1 MTTTIK
7 DFCIAND
14 IEWFPIYLE
23 FVPGKDGKIEKRLS
37 AINHPAYDGLPK
49 QTDFGIL
56 SKEQLAERQSILQ
69 YSVYKHVQ
77 HIAMDTRKIWHIDI
91 DVPEYDNYFD
101 DIAETAPYFKST
113 TKSYGKHILIQHDT
127 FVPTSKRIQFKST
140 GVELLCGQ
148 WSYAPL
154 NGEMFNHDWHV
165 PKLIHLVEKLDIVKE
180 RPPTQN
186 VTTQQNAPMLT
197 DDQKRPPTQE
207 VTTKQNAHVLTDDQI
222 KNNTANELEKFKLMS
237 QCYSKSRLSNY
248 DTYFKLTM
256 AVKNSFGDLGKPV
269 WEEIC
274 ARGDNY
280 DSHKNNEQWYKYS
293 PKTKEEK
300 LLKFG
305 SLVKWARDD
314 DPVKYEQLFGKKINW
329 DLSEAEFAKALK
341 RVCFDDQ
348 HVLFTGKGR
357 EPEGY
362 LYNGVYWVELS
373 LHNAE
378 LKQKR
383 FDDLYKFYS
392 DAFEKEKN
400 SIELAVQKILRAQ
413 IKSLNTN
420 KTRTNILK
428 IFQADNY
435 VADVK
440 WNKNNNLFVF
450 KNCVYD
456 LETDCFIPSN
466 HEDYINTSCGYKYDE
481 TNIEEFER
489 AKTKIKDFVDTILLE
504 SDREYV
510 WKLMGSSVIQSN
522 AEEKAYFLLGAGRN
536 GKGTLVIPLKNSLGK
551 YWGDLNM
558 NYYTTHDK
566 GADTPN
572 QNLYNCRNSR
582 VVSSVE
588 VSDSDATN
596 RAVKFV
602 SDKFKTLSGN
612 DTIYARELGT
622 KNAAYF
628 QAGKPFIQTNVMPVF
643 TKLDTSL
650 KERIVVINFPYT
662 FKAEDEIDPTNPSHK
677 PIDVTLKKE
686 FEKDIYK
693 TAMISLLFD
702 YYKKYK
708 ADGLVIPEIVKSY
721 TKTYFASNS
730 IKQWI
735 DENLEQC
742 EKGHIELKQISTLY
756 EEETDKKL
764 TIKQLREELL
774 GLGYVVT
781 KIRGE
786 YTLKTFILKR
796 EQIELKT
803 DNTDKEDNIEL
814 IEE

>member
-7 DFCIAND
+7 DFCIANN

-23 FVPGKDGKIEKRLS
+23 LVEGKNGKIEKKLS

-49 QTDFGIL
+49 QTDFGTL

-69 YSVYKHVQ
+69 YSIYNHVK
-77 HIAMDTRKIWHIDI
+77 HIAMDTRKIYHIDI
-91 DVPEYDNYFD
+91 DVPEYDEIFD
-101 DIAETAPYFKST
+101 LVADLTPYFKST
-113 TKSYGKHILIQHDT
+113 TKSYGKHILIKSDT
-127 FVPTSKRIQFKST
+127 FVPTSKRHQFKSK

-148 WSYAPL
+148 WSYAPID
-154 NGEMFNHDWHV
+154 GEMFNDDCPIQEHN
-165 PKLIHLVEKLDIVKE
+165 HLLENKLDIIKE
-180 RPPTQN
+180 SLPT
-186 VTTQQNAPMLT
+186 TTSKTPA
-197 DDQKRPPTQE
+197 
-207 VTTKQNAHVLTDDQI
+207 LTDDQI
-222 KNNTANELEKFKLMS
+222 KHNTLNDLEKFKVMS
-237 QCYSKSRLSNY
+237 QCYSKERLSNY

-256 AVKNSFGDLGKPV
+256 AIKNSFGDLGKPV

-274 ARGDNY
+274 SRGDNY
-280 DSHKNNEQWYKYS
+280 DSNKNNEQWYKYS

-305 SLVKWARDD
+305 TLIKWAKDD

-341 RVCFDDQ
+341 RVCFDDR
-348 HVLFTGKGR
+348 HVLFTGKGK

-362 LYNGVYWVELS
+362 LYNGVYWTELS

-378 LKQKR
+378 LKQNH
-383 FDDLYKFYS
+383 FDNLYKFYKN
-392 DAFEKEKN
+392 ALEKEKPN
-400 SIELAVQKILRAQ
+400 LEEDVYKSLMAQ
-413 IKSLNTN
+413 VKTLNTN

-440 WNKNNNLFVF
+440 WNENKHLFVF
-450 KNCVYD
+450 ENCVYD
-456 LETDCFIPSN
+456 LEKGAFVTSN
-466 HEDYINTSCGYKYDE
+466 PDDYINTSCGYKFDDSNNAE
-481 TNIEEFER
+481 LEK
-489 AKTKIKDFVDTILLE
+489 AKSKIKDFVDSILLE

-510 WKLMGSSVIQSN
+510 WTLLGSSVVQSN
-522 AEEKAYFLLGAGRN
+522 EEEKAYFLLGIGRN
-536 GKGTLVIPLKNSLGK
+536 GKGTLIKPFKNSLGK

-588 VSDSDATN
+588 VSDSDSQN

-602 SDKFKTLSGN
+602 SDKFKTISGN

-622 KNAAYF
+622 KNSAYF

-650 KERIVVINFPYT
+650 KERIIVINFPYT
-662 FKAEDEIDPTNPSHK
+662 FKETPVEPNEK
-677 PIDVTLKKE
+677 PINTSLKAEFDKE
-686 FEKDIYK
+686 IYK
-693 TAMISLLFD
+693 TAMISLLFQ

-708 ADGLVIPEIVKSY
+708 EEGLIIPESVKSY
-721 TKTYFASNS
+721 TKTYFASS
-730 IKQWI
+730 SVQQWI
-735 DENLEQC
+735 DDNLEPTT
-742 EKGHIELKQISTLY
+742 KGGIDLKEILTLY
-756 EEETDKKL
+756 EEASDKKM
-764 TIKQLREELL
+764 TVKQLKTELEDL
-774 GLGYVVT
+774 KYVV
-781 KIRGE
+781 KRGVS
-786 YTLKTFILKR
+786 TFVLKNWKLKA
-796 EQIELKT
+796 
-803 DNTDKEDNIEL
+803 KEDNENSENIDTENIEL